1 MSHSHASRRPG
12 VDRAAVIRIA
22 AGLPALERE
31 LAKIRAA
38 WPEIRVRLEA
48 EDRIAQRIVRAEMAK
63 LRAVWPEIRARLEAE
78 ERAVAEQT
86 REDRRYA
93 ELLSPASTEADRHAA
108 AEAIVETFPIKL
120 SGGRRRWRAWTAAA
134 ADVGMDHRAYLRW
147 LLVRGL
153 LHAADQ
159 TRLARRGTIKIG
171 YDDGAGLR
179 FRVYRD
185 TAPAALP
192 PGDLRRWVMR
202 QAYRE
207 AESVIGVADLPD
219 ADAWRVAAER
229 GATAL
234 MTGRT
239 AQATRAT
246 LPAVMWADVAARLSP
261 RERAVFDLLTEGE
274 STARIAEALQTT
286 PANIRVLK
294 HRIGRKAA
302 RGR

>member
-1 MSHSHASRRPG
+1 
-12 VDRAAVIRIA
+12 
-22 AGLPALERE
+22 
-31 LAKIRAA
+31 
-38 WPEIRVRLEA
+38 
-48 EDRIAQRIVRAEMAK
+48 
-63 LRAVWPEIRARLEAE
+63 
-78 ERAVAEQT
+78 
-86 REDRRYA
+86 
-93 ELLSPASTEADRHAA
+93 
-108 AEAIVETFPIKL
+108 
-120 SGGRRRWRAWTAAA
+120 
-134 ADVGMDHRAYLRW
+134 
-147 LLVRGL
+147 
-153 LHAADQ
+153 
-159 TRLARRGTIKIG
+159 
-171 YDDGAGLR
+171 
-179 FRVYRD
+179 
-185 TAPAALP
+185 
-192 PGDLRRWVMR
+192 
-202 QAYRE
+202 
-207 AESVIGVADLPD
+207 VIGVADLPD